1 MSHINKVINLYR
13 IDDTNIGDYYS
24 SPARYFSFPDCIASH
39 REILNIEPEDLRDK
53 HVILGG
59 GGLLDQWFMPA
70 FRKIHKSRP
79 AKLVAWGVGQQL
91 DNDHWYSQHHQF
103 DYKSY
108 LSTFDLVGI
117 RDYGYSHTWVPCASC
132 LNSAFDKARDI
143 KHEFV
148 VFSHKNRP
156 IPIRGFPYM
165 TNETNDLND
174 VLDFLGSGDTI
185 LTSSY
190 HGVYWAL
197 LLNRK
202 VLAFPF
208 NSKFLTLKQA
218 PAIYPAR
225 WKSKSFLGRF
235 RNGQHELEM
244 VKGWRILAGAARN
257 YPEALDECR
266 DANQRFYSNVLNIIK

>member
-1 MSHINKVINLYR
+1 LSRTNQVISLHR

-24 SPARYFSFPDCIASH
+24 APARYFSFPDNITSYG
-39 REILNIEPEDLRDK
+39 EILKLTPADLTDK
-53 HVILGG
+53 CVILGG
-59 GGLLDQWFMPA
+59 GGLLDQWFMPS
-70 FRKIHKSRP
+70 FMEILRSRP
-79 AKLVAWGVGQQL
+79 AKLIAWGIGQQL
-91 DNDHWYSQHHQF
+91 DTDHWYSQHHQF
-103 DYKSY
+103 NYKSY
-108 LSTFDLVGI
+108 LSAFDLVGI
-117 RDYGYSHTWVPCASC
+117 RDYGYDHTWVPCASC
-132 LNSAFDKARDI
+132 MNSSFNKVRDA

-148 VFSHKNRP
+148 VFSHKSRP
-156 IPIRGFPYM
+156 IPIRGFPCM

-190 HGVYWAL
+190 HGVYWGL

-208 NSKFLTLKQA
+208 NSKFLTFKQV

-225 WKSKSFLGRF
+225 WMKKSLLGRF
-235 RNGQHELEM
+235 RNDGYKLEM

-257 YPEALDECR
+257 YPEALEECR
-266 DANQRFYSNVLNIIK
+266 DANRNFHARVLDVIK